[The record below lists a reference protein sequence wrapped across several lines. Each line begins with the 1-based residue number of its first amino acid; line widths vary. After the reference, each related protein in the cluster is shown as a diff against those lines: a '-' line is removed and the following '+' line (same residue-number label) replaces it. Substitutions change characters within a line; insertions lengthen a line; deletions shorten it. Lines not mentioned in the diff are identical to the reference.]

1 VTDAEV
7 DARPRGLGVSLILG
21 GALGV
26 LASAALIVEK
36 IESLKH
42 PASRLSCDVSVFVGC
57 SASLDSQQ
65 GELLGFPNPV
75 FGLAF
80 WSAIVTIG
88 VVIVAIG
95 NPRWM
100 WIALAAGMTGSMVLV
115 AWFIAQSIYVIGV
128 LCPWCMLTWAVTT
141 PLFLLVVSHTLRSG
155 IVPVPPGARR
165 AAKAVYDWVV
175 IITLV
180 VAVIV
185 AMLAQLRLGLFTR
198 F

>member
-1 VTDAEV
+1 
-7 DARPRGLGVSLILG
+7 
-21 GALGV
+21 
-26 LASAALIVEK
+26 
-36 IESLKH
+36 
-42 PASRLSCDVSVFVGC
+42 
-57 SASLDSQQ
+57 
-65 GELLGFPNPV
+65 
-75 FGLAF
+75 
-80 WSAIVTIG
+80 
-88 VVIVAIG
+88 
-95 NPRWM
+95 
-100 WIALAAGMTGSMVLV
+100 
-115 AWFIAQSIYVIGV
+115 
-128 LCPWCMLTWAVTT
+128 MLTWAVTT